1 MALDKTD
8 YKMLEILQKNGRT
21 SSAELAQRVNLS
33 PTPCLKRL
41 RKLEKSGVITGYKA
55 TLNTAKLG
63 FNISSL
69 VLIKMNDNT
78 RESVNAFTKAINKIP
93 SVTECYMATGRIDY
107 VARVYAK
114 DFADYEAIIRDD
126 LARLPHIRDME
137 TLFLFSNCVP
147 DDSLKF
153 GI

>member
-1 MALDKTD
+1 MDAIDF
-8 YKMLEILQKNGRT
+8 KMLEILQRNGRI
-21 SSAELAQRVNLS
+21 SNADLAEQVNLS

-55 TLNTAKLG
+55 MLDTTKVG

-69 VLIKMNDNT
+69 ILIKMSDNT
-78 RESVNAFTKAINKIP
+78 RESVNEFTEAINKIP
-93 SVTECYMATGRIDY
+93 SITECYMATGRIDY

-114 DFADYEAIIRDD
+114 NFADYEAIIRDD
-126 LARLPHIRDME
+126 IARIPNIRDME
-137 TLFLFSNCVP
+137 TVFLFSNCVP
-147 DDSLKF
+147 DESLKF

>member
-1 MALDKTD
+1 MDRTD

-21 SSAELAQRVNLS
+21 SSANLAEQVNLS

-55 TLNTAKLG
+55 TLDTAKVG

-69 VLIKMNDNT
+69 VLIKMSDNT
-78 RESVNAFTKAINKIP
+78 RESVNEFTKAISKIP
-93 SVTECYMATGRIDY
+93 SITECYMATGRVDY
-107 VARVYAK
+107 VARVYAR
-114 DFADYEAIIRDD
+114 DFADYESIIRDD
-126 LARLPHIRDME
+126 IARLPNIKDME

-153 GI
+153 GL

>member
-1 MALDKTD
+1 MDHTD

-21 SSAELAQRVNLS
+21 SNADLAEQVNLS

-41 RKLEKSGVITGYKA
+41 RKLERTGVIKGYKA
-55 TLNTAKLG
+55 ILDTSKAG

-69 VLIKMNDNT
+69 VLIKMSDNT
-78 RESVNAFTKAINKIP
+78 RESVNEFTKAINKIP
-93 SVTECYMATGRIDY
+93 AITECYMATGRIDY
-107 VARVYAK
+107 VARVYAR
-114 DFADYEAIIRDD
+114 DFDDYEAIIRDD
-126 LARLPHIRDME
+126 IARLPNIMSME

-153 GI
+153 GV

>member
-1 MALDKTD
+1 MDKTD
-8 YKMLEILQKNGRT
+8 YKILEILQKNGRVSNT
-21 SSAELAQRVNLS
+21 DLSTEVGLS

-41 RKLEKSGVITGYKA
+41 RKLENSGIIKGYKA
-55 TLNTAKLG
+55 VLDAPKAG

-78 RESVNAFTKAINKIP
+78 RESVNAFTEAVNKVSAI
-93 SVTECYMATGRIDY
+93 TECYMSTGRIDY
-107 VARVYAK
+107 VARVYAR
-114 DFADYEAIIRDD
+114 DFVEYEAILRDD
-126 LARLPHIRDME
+126 IARLPNIRDME

-153 GI
+153 GV

>member
-1 MALDKTD
+1 MDKTD

-21 SSAELAQRVNLS
+21 SNADLADQVNLS

-41 RKLEKSGVITGYKA
+41 RKLEKSGIIKGYKA
-55 TLNTAKLG
+55 TLDTAKAG

-69 VLIKMNDNT
+69 VLIKMSDNT
-78 RESVNAFTKAINKIP
+78 RESVNAFTKAVNKIP
-93 SVTECYMATGRIDY
+93 AITECYMATGRIDY
-107 VARVYAK
+107 VARVYAR
-114 DFADYEAIIRDD
+114 DFGEYEAIIRDD
-126 LARLPHIRDME
+126 IARLPNIMSME
-137 TLFLFSNCVP
+137 TVFLFSNCVP